1 MPESQSLIGQTISHY
16 RIIEKLGGGGMGV
29 VYKAEDT
36 RLHRNVAL
44 KFLPDEV
51 AKDRQALIRFQREA
65 QAASALNHPNICTI
79 HDIGEEN
86 GRAFIAM
93 EFLDGA
99 TLKHFITGRPLEL
112 ENLLN
117 ISVQVAEALDAA
129 HSENIIHRDIKPAN
143 IFVTKR
149 GHAKILD
156 FGLAKV
162 ASAKPSAT
170 DADQQATLAT
180 DSAHLTSP
188 GTALGTVAYMS
199 PEQALGKELDSR
211 TDLFSFGVVL
221 YEMAT
226 GRLPFKGDTSAAIF
240 DSILHKAPTPA
251 VRLNDET
258 PADLEHIISRAI
270 EKDRNLRYQHASDM
284 RAELQRL
291 KRDTDSGRSAA
302 VPAAE
307 EVELPSALPSS
318 TQRSSS
324 GKQNP
329 PQPSQLIP
337 TPPSGEPAASAG
349 SQSRKL
355 SSISKK
361 ALTALAALILVAA
374 AGLYWRFHRSP
385 KLTDKDTVVLADF
398 TNTTGDSAF
407 DDTLKQAFGT
417 QLAQSPFLN
426 LLSDQRVTETLR
438 MMGRPSNDRIT
449 LDTAREICER
459 TKSTAVFAGSIGSLG
474 SQYVIGLNAVNC
486 ANGDSL
492 AREEMQAS
500 RKEDVLNTLG
510 KAATSLREKLG
521 ESLAS
526 IQKFDTPVEQ
536 ATTSSLDALKALSE
550 GDRLLIT
557 TGDQAAIPFLK
568 RAVELDPNF
577 AAAYSSLANAYGNL
591 GETDLAAANAQKAFE
606 RRERVSEREKL
617 DISSRYYWTVLGDL
631 DQETHVYEVWA
642 RTYPRDA
649 VPHNDIGVNAR
660 TLGDYNRALTE
671 HQEAVRLNPDLGT
684 AEANVAIDFLLLG
697 RRDEAKQV
705 AQRALAR
712 WPDRPGLRIFLY
724 VVAFLE
730 NDVKEMEKQLA
741 SVANQPGEAGLLSV
755 QASTEA
761 YFGRLG
767 RSREFIQRAI
777 DVEKRGNRR
786 EGAAFDLA
794 IKGLHEAEFGNSQQA
809 RLAASEAISFSPG
822 KDAKTFAALAF
833 ARAGDLSRA
842 QMLVDELN
850 KRFPSDTL
858 LQRYWL
864 PNIRASIELF
874 RKNPEGA
881 LAALQS
887 VSYELGNQ
895 GLGLSLFPA
904 YVRGQAYLAAHRGKE
919 AAIEFQKLLD
929 HRSIVMNSPLG
940 VLAHLG
946 VARAYTMQG
955 DTAKARTAYQD
966 FFALWKDAD
975 PDIPILK
982 QAKAEYAKLQ

>member
-526 IQKFDTPVEQ
+526 IQKFDTPIEQ

-660 TLGDYNRALTE
+660 IFGDYNRALAE
-671 HQEAVRLNPDLGT
+671 HQEAVRLNPDFGT
-684 AEANVAIDFLLLG
+684 AQGNVALDFLLLD

-809 RLAASEAISFSPG
+809 RLAASEAISFSSG

-833 ARAGDLSRA
+833 ARAGDVFRA
-842 QMLVDELN
+842 QMLADELN

-887 VSYELGNQ
+887 VSYELGDQ
-895 GLGLSLFPA
+895 GLDLSLFPA

-929 HRSIVMNSPLG
+929 HRSIVVNSPLG